1 MNLLSVNNLSKS
13 YSDRPLFTNIS
24 FGISKGDKVALVAK
38 NGSGKSTLFKI
49 LKGIEIADSGEAVFR
64 KDITISFLDQD
75 IVLNEELSVMDH
87 IFLSENKLTKCIKA
101 YEKAVKLSEEGHISA
116 ANLLESSLNEM
127 NELNA
132 WDYEKTVKEI
142 LSRLELSDFTQIIKT
157 LSGGQKK
164 RLALA
169 QVLINKPDLLI
180 MDEPTNHLDIDMIE
194 WLENYISKEAI
205 TIFLVTHDRYFLDE
219 VCNSVL
225 ELDNGQ
231 LYEYKGNY
239 SYFVT
244 KKAEREMMMNS
255 EIDKARNLYK
265 RELEWVRKMPRA
277 RGTKAK
283 SRVDAFSDVEQKA
296 KQRKVDKQVEL
307 SVKMERLGSKILE
320 LIKVGKSFGD
330 KKILDPFTYTFKKGE
345 KIGIIGKNG
354 VGKSTFLN
362 MLQGLETYD
371 TGKIQTGET
380 VIFGYYSQSGINV
393 SDDKRVIE
401 VVRDI
406 ADYIPLANGTQL
418 SASQLLTQFNFPPDV
433 QYGFVRKLSGGE
445 KRRLY
450 LLTVLQKNPNFLILD
465 EPTNDLDIPTLQV
478 LEEFLADFG
487 GCVLIVSHDRYFID
501 KLVDHVFIFEGKGV
515 IKDYP
520 GNYTEYRDWA
530 QDQKAEEKKGIEGAK
545 EIKGT
550 GGTKETEETIKI
562 EKPKKSEDV
571 KIIDT
576 KRLSF
581 KEKYE
586 LETLEKEI
594 AEHEKVKSE
603 LEEQLNTTTDYEKL
617 NELGIKLKENNEQM
631 DAKSFRWLELQE
643 KI

>member
-13 YSDRPLFTNIS
+13 YGDRVLFRNIS
-24 FGISKGDKVALVAK
+24 FGISRGDKVALVAK

-49 LKGIEIADSGEAVFR
+49 LKGNEIADNGDTVFR
-64 KDITISFLDQD
+64 KDITVSFLDQD
-75 IVLNEELSVMDH
+75 IVLNEELSIIDH
-87 IFLSENKLTKCIKA
+87 IFSSDNKLTKCIKA
-101 YEKAVKLSEEGHISA
+101 YEKAVKLSEEGNPNA
-116 ANLLESSLNEM
+116 ANLLETSLAEM

-142 LSRLELSDFTQIIKT
+142 LSRLELNNFEQLIKT

-194 WLENYISKEAI
+194 WLENYIEKEDLSLL
-205 TIFLVTHDRYFLDE
+205 LVTHDRYFLDA
-219 VCNSVL
+219 VCNSIL
-225 ELDNGQ
+225 ELDGTQ
-231 LYEYKGNY
+231 LYEYKGDY

-244 KKAEREMMMNS
+244 KKAEREAMQNA
-255 EIDKARNLYK
+255 EIDKARNLYR
-265 RELEWVRKMPRA
+265 RELEWVRKMPKA
-277 RGTKAK
+277 RTTKSKA
-283 SRVDAFSDVEQKA
+283 RVDAFGDVEQKA
-296 KQRKVDKQVEL
+296 KQKRIDKQVEL

-320 LIKVGKSFGD
+320 LIKISKSYGD
-330 KKILDPFTYTFKKGE
+330 KKILEPFSYTFKKGE

-362 MLQGLETYD
+362 IIQGLENYD

-380 VIFGYYSQSGINV
+380 VIFGYYSQMGIKV

-418 SASQLLTQFNFPPDV
+418 SASQLLTRFNFPPDM
-433 QYGFVRKLSGGE
+433 QYNYVKKLSGGE

-487 GCVLIVSHDRYFID
+487 GCVIIVSHDRYFID
-501 KLVDHVFIFEGKGV
+501 KLVDHVFVFEGLGN

-520 GNYTEYRDWA
+520 GNYTEYREWK
-530 QDQKAEEKKGIEGAK
+530 QDQKAEEKSVKLEAVV
-545 EIKGT
+545 EIKS
-550 GGTKETEETIKI
+550 EIASV
-562 EKPKKSEDV
+562 EKPKQDSS
-571 KIIDT
+571 

-581 KEKYE
+581 KEKHE

-594 AEHEKVKSE
+594 AS
-603 LEEQLNTTTDYEKL
+603 LERNKTDLE
-617 NELGIKLKENNEQM
+617 IKLGQTTNYEELNGISAVLKTVTEELDN
-631 DAKSFRWLELQE
+631 KSMRWLELQD
-643 KI
+643 KISN

>member
-13 YSDRPLFTNIS
+13 YGDRVLFRNIS
-24 FGISKGDKVALVAK
+24 FGLNMGDKVALVAK

-49 LKGIEIADSGEAVFR
+49 LKGNEIADSGEAVFR
-64 KDITISFLDQD
+64 KDITVSFLDQD
-75 IVLNEELSVMDH
+75 IVLNESLSVIDH
-87 IFLSENKLTKCIKA
+87 IFSSDNKLMKCIKA
-101 YEKAVKLSEEGHISA
+101 YEHAVKLSEEGHASA
-116 ANLLESSLNEM
+116 ADLLESSLAEM

-142 LSRLELSDFTQIIKT
+142 LSRLELNNFEQLIST

-194 WLENYISKEAI
+194 WLENYIAKESI
-205 TIFLVTHDRYFLDE
+205 SILLVTHDRYFLDA
-219 VCNSVL
+219 VCNTVL
-225 ELDNGQ
+225 ELDNTQ
-231 LYEYKGNY
+231 LFEYRGDY
-239 SYFVT
+239 SYFVA
-244 KKAEREMMMNS
+244 KKAERESIFNS
-255 EIDKARNLYK
+255 EVDKAKNLYK
-265 RELEWVRKMPRA
+265 RELEWVRKMPKA

-283 SRVDAFSDVEQKA
+283 ARVDAFSDVEQKA
-296 KQRKVDKQVEL
+296 KQRRIDKQVEL

-320 LIKVGKSFGD
+320 LIKISKSFGN
-330 KKILDPFTYTFKKGE
+330 KKILEPFSYTFKKGE

-362 MLQGLETYD
+362 ILQGLEGYD
-371 TGKIQTGET
+371 SGKIQTGET
-380 VIFGYYSQSGINV
+380 VIFGYYSQGGIKV

-418 SASQLLTQFNFPPDV
+418 SASQLLTRFNFPPDV
-433 QYGFVRKLSGGE
+433 QFSFVKKLSGGE

-487 GCVLIVSHDRYFID
+487 GCVIIVSHDRYFVD
-501 KLVDHVFIFEGKGV
+501 KLVDHVFVFEGDGY

-520 GNYTEYRDWA
+520 GNYTEYRDWK
-530 QDQKAEEKKGIEGAK
+530 QDQKAEEKSVKMEAII
-545 EIKGT
+545 EIKA
-550 GGTKETEETIKI
+550 EVASI
-562 EKPKKSEDV
+562 EKPKQDNS
-571 KIIDT
+571 

-581 KEKYE
+581 KEKHE
-586 LETLEKEI
+586 METLEKEI
-594 AEHEKVKSE
+594 ASLERNKADLETKLGATTNYEE
-603 LEEQLNTTTDYEKL
+603 LNGLSAVLKTISD
-617 NELGIKLKENNEQM
+617 EL
-631 DAKSFRWLELQE
+631 DAKSMRWLELQE